1 MPGRSTIADTDEI
14 LQVLIVDDDDSV
26 RKVLTDIVAAA
37 GHKVHPSSDGSEAVE
52 LIRRQP
58 FDLVITDLMM
68 PGADGMEVLRAAR
81 RNQPEAL
88 VIIITGHASLQ
99 TAIEAVREGAYDYI
113 RKPSKLEEI
122 ELASKNAGERIRL
135 LRENKRL
142 LSQLQEAYRQLE
154 LIKGI
159 MEMEPSQSEGRGEL
173 PRGLDLYRQRNAP
186 FIPDNRL
193 PLSSLQVRR
202 QSLSTV
208 LTQLDRLDGFLE
220 KRLLTQSEFL
230 LLKTRLLSKLNSE

>member
-1 MPGRSTIADTDEI
+1 MIPKHNSVTDTDEP
-14 LQVLIVDDDDSV
+14 LQVLIVDDDKSLLE
-26 RKVLTDIVAAA
+26 VLSDIVSAA
-37 GHKVHPSSDGSEAVE
+37 GHKVHSSSDGGEAVE

-81 RNQPEAL
+81 RNQPETL

-113 RKPSKLEEI
+113 RKPFNLEEI
-122 ELASKNAGERIRL
+122 ELACKNSSERIRL

-142 LSQLQEAYRQLE
+142 LAQLQEAYRQMD

-159 MEMEPSQSEGRGEL
+159 MEMES
-173 PRGLDLYRQRNAP
+173 AP
-186 FIPDNRL
+186 PAMATW
-193 PLSSLQVRR
+193 V
-202 QSLSTV
+202 
-208 LTQLDRLDGFLE
+208 
-220 KRLLTQSEFL
+220 
-230 LLKTRLLSKLNSE
+230 

>member
-1 MPGRSTIADTDEI
+1 
-14 LQVLIVDDDDSV
+14 VLIVDDDKSLLA
-26 RKVLTDIVAAA
+26 VLTDIVSAA
-37 GHKVHPSSDGSEAVE
+37 GHEIHSSSDGGEAVE
-52 LIRRQP
+52 LIWRQP

-68 PGADGMEVLRAAR
+68 PGADGLEVLRAAR
-81 RNQPEAL
+81 RRQPETL

-113 RKPSKLEEI
+113 RKPFKVEEI

-142 LSQLQEAYRQLE
+142 LSQLQEVSRQMD

-159 MEMEPSQSEGRGEL
+159 IEMESVHPEGHEAS
-173 PRGLDLYRQRNAP
+173 PGLNLLRQRNAP
-186 FIPDNRL
+186 LIPDNRL

-202 QSLSTV
+202 QPLSAV
-208 LTQLDRLDGFLE
+208 LKQLERLDGFLA
-220 KRLLTQSEFL
+220 KRLLTQSEFQ
-230 LLKTRLLSKLNSE
+230 LLKTKLLNKLDSE